1 MPSYEHRVVKIEG
14 FEIACNLTSFVG
26 NSLRMFNKRSALL
39 VRITTAS
46 GFVGWGETWAFPAAA
61 SSFIKSVLAPDIL
74 GADATSPRAVQAR
87 LLGRIIP
94 DRRGQ
99 GHMAIS
105 AVDIAL
111 WDALGQITKKP
122 IYALLGGQMRD
133 RVKAYASGPFLQAG
147 EDRYAGFEQ
156 EVERFVN
163 AGFRAVKLRVGTTLA
178 RDTWAIRKAR
188 SIVGADAL
196 LMADMNEGSTVREA
210 VRLAHIVEDASLS
223 WLEEPIP
230 HDDLPGYKRLAEL
243 LPLALAGGESFC
255 GVQSFRD
262 VMCAGALD
270 VVQPDLA
277 ICGGLTEAMRV
288 SGFADAFGTM
298 VAPHVW
304 GTGINFL
311 ASLQFSSVLTP
322 RFGSVPSPLFEYDM
336 GYNPLRSAIYDPQPD
351 RDGMLTIPDGPGLG
365 IEVKVEGL
373 SEYITDHW
381 TLE

>member
-1 MPSYEHRVVKIEG
+1 MADQEHRVVKVEG
-14 FEIACNLTSFVG
+14 FELACNLPAFVG

-39 VRITTAS
+39 VRLTTAS
-46 GFVGWGETWAFPAAA
+46 GFVGWGETWAFPSSA
-61 SSFIKSVLAPDIL
+61 SSFIKAVLAPDIL
-74 GADATSPRAVQAR
+74 GADPTTPRAIQTR

-111 WDALGQITKKP
+111 WDVFGQITNKP
-122 IYALLGGQMRD
+122 IYALLGGKIRD
-133 RVKAYASGPFLQAG
+133 RVTAYASGPFLQAG
-147 EDRYAGFEQ
+147 DDRYAGFEL

-178 RDTWAIRKAR
+178 RDTWAITKAR
-188 SIVGADAL
+188 AIIGDGAL
-196 LMADMNEGSTVREA
+196 LMADMNEGSSVREA
-210 VRLAHIVEDASLS
+210 VRLAHAVEHASLS

-262 VMCAGALD
+262 IIGAGALD
-270 VVQPDLA
+270 IVQPDLA
-277 ICGGLTEAMRV
+277 ICGGLTEAMRI
-288 SGFADAFGTM
+288 SGLADAFGTT

-311 ASLQFSSVLTP
+311 ASLQFSSILTP
-322 RFGSVPSPLFEYDM
+322 RSGSVPSPLFEYDM
-336 GYNPLRSAIYDPQPD
+336 GYNPLRSAIYDPKPD

-365 IEVKVEGL
+365 IEIKVEHF
-373 SEYITDHW
+373 SEYIADHW
-381 TLE
+381 VLE